1 MGMNV
6 FQEKSINMDSR
17 KVMSPQLLARL
28 FFRSEPR
35 PPKED
40 TTRNVQDTWSSTAQ
54 VDPKSAMQDWDRFVD
69 LFCTSKSLR
78 SLVIYVVSWGLN
90 PVVTGSPTRI
100 TPDTKYESTAQCGGW
115 MCAMSNRIRS
125 NCLKSHRL
133 WCCGLL
139 RCRLCSLDCD
149 LVFLFFVVVD
159 QSYLQIKQPSMS
171 KEFAWKR
178 VGNLWCWNA
187 LPRYDWYV
195 R

>member
-1 MGMNV
+1 MNV
-6 FQEKSINMDSR
+6 CQEKSINMDSR

-28 FFRSEPR
+28 FFQKRTL
-35 PPKED
+35 PPKRN

-69 LFCTSKSLR
+69 FFTRQKSLR
-78 SLVIYVVSWGLN
+78 SLVIFVVSWGLN

-115 MCAMSNRIRS
+115 MCAMSNSIRS
-125 NCLKSHRL
+125 ICLKSHRL

-149 LVFLFFVVVD
+149 LVFLVFLLWSIKATYKSSNQACQRNLLGSVWETCDVETP
-159 QSYLQIKQPSMS
+159 LTQI
-171 KEFAWKR
+171 WL
-178 VGNLWCWNA
+178 VC
-187 LPRYDWYV
+187 
-195 R
+195 